1 MLPMF
6 RWELEH
12 MSVTDR
18 MHALGDHAK
27 SSRQPPLRPRPTAGG
42 DLAAGSH
49 FIDDNSFTSQPI
61 DDDEMKA
68 LLRQAIEDR
77 ADDTTIAAIA
87 DADVAQRIP
96 SEAHQATNQSVVS
109 ESDDHLAA
117 RRAIIH
123 EWENWSALHTD
134 ELEDINAGKYFFE
147 HLRKKKSHLLGFASD
162 DGWGTV
168 HGWLVQAGRI
178 GA

>member
-1 MLPMF
+1 
-6 RWELEH
+6 

-49 FIDDNSFTSQPI
+49 FIDDSLTSSSI
-61 DDDEMKA
+61 DDDQMKA

-77 ADDTTIAAIA
+77 ANEEFIIPDDATIAAIA
-87 DADVAQRIP
+87 DADAAQLIP
-96 SEAHQATNQSVVS
+96 NEAHQATSQPVVS

-134 ELEDINAGKYFFE
+134 ELEDVNAGKYFFE
-147 HLRKKKSHLLGFASD
+147 HLQKKKSHLLGFASD

-178 GA
+178 AA

>member
-1 MLPMF
+1 MT
-6 RWELEH
+6 
-12 MSVTDR
+12 VTER
-18 MHALGDHAK
+18 MQALGDHAK
-27 SSRQPPLRPRPTAGG
+27 SGRQPPLRSRPTAGG

-49 FIDDNSFTSQPI
+49 FIDDNSLTPPPI

-68 LLRQAIEDR
+68 LLRQTIEDQ
-77 ADDTTIAAIA
+77 AAEELIIPDDTTIAAIA
-87 DADVAQRIP
+87 DPDAGQLILG
-96 SEAHQATNQSVVS
+96 EATNQPVVS

-134 ELEDINAGKYFFE
+134 ELEDVNAGKYFFE
-147 HLRKKKSHLLGFASD
+147 HLQKKKPHLLGFASD
-162 DGWGTV
+162 DGWKTV
-168 HGWLVQAGRI
+168 HEWLVQAGRI

>member
-1 MLPMF
+1 MT
-6 RWELEH
+6 
-12 MSVTDR
+12 VTER
-18 MHALGDHAK
+18 MQVLGDHAK
-27 SSRQPPLRPRPTAGG
+27 SGRQPPLRSRPTADG

-49 FIDDNSFTSQPI
+49 FIDDNSLTPPPI

-68 LLRQAIEDR
+68 LLRQTIEDH
-77 ADDTTIAAIA
+77 ATDELIIPDDTTIAAIA
-87 DADVAQRIP
+87 DPDAGQLILG
-96 SEAHQATNQSVVS
+96 EATNQPVVS

-134 ELEDINAGKYFFE
+134 ELEDVNAGKYFFE
-147 HLRKKKSHLLGFASD
+147 HLQKKKPHLLGFASD
-162 DGWGTV
+162 DGWKTV
-168 HGWLVQAGRI
+168 HEWLVQAGRI

>member
-1 MLPMF
+1 
-6 RWELEH
+6 

-49 FIDDNSFTSQPI
+49 FIDDNSLTSSSI
-61 DDDEMKA
+61 DDDQIKV

-77 ADDTTIAAIA
+77 ETEELIIPDDTTIAATA
-87 DADVAQRIP
+87 DTDAAQLIP
-96 SEAHQATNQSVVS
+96 NEAHQTTNQPVVS

-134 ELEDINAGKYFFE
+134 ELEDVNAGKYFFE
-147 HLRKKKSHLLGFASD
+147 HLQKKKPHLLGFASD

>member
-1 MLPMF
+1 
-6 RWELEH
+6 
-12 MSVTDR
+12 MSVTER
-18 MHALGDHAK
+18 MQALGDHAK
-27 SSRQPPLRPRPTAGG
+27 SRRQLPLRPRPTAGG
-42 DLAAGSH
+42 DLAAGGH
-49 FIDDNSFTSQPI
+49 FIDDNSLTSLPV

-77 ADDTTIAAIA
+77 ATEELIIPEDTTIAAIA
-87 DADVAQRIP
+87 DADAARLIP
-96 SEAHQATNQSVVS
+96 SEAHQATNQPVVS

-134 ELEDINAGKYFFE
+134 ELEDVNAGKYFFE
-147 HLRKKKSHLLGFASD
+147 HLQKKKPHLLSFASD

>member
-1 MLPMF
+1 L
-6 RWELEH
+6 
-12 MSVTDR
+12 
-18 MHALGDHAK
+18 
-27 SSRQPPLRPRPTAGG
+27 
-42 DLAAGSH
+42 
-49 FIDDNSFTSQPI
+49 TSQPI
-61 DDDEMKA
+61 DDDEVKA

-87 DADVAQRIP
+87 YADVAQRIP

-134 ELEDINAGKYFFE
+134 ELEDVNAGKYFFE
-147 HLRKKKSHLLGFASD
+147 HLQKKKSHLLGFASD

-178 GA
+178 GT

>member
-1 MLPMF
+1 
-6 RWELEH
+6 

-18 MHALGDHAK
+18 MQALGDHAK

-49 FIDDNSFTSQPI
+49 FIDDNSLTSPPI
-61 DDDEMKA
+61 DDDEMRV
-68 LLRQAIEDR
+68 LLRRTIDDRTTEEPVIAEDM
-77 ADDTTIAAIA
+77 TIAAIA
-87 DADVAQRIP
+87 DGDVAQLIP
-96 SEAHQATNQSVVS
+96 GETHQTASQPVS

-134 ELEDINAGKYFFE
+134 ELEDVNAGKYFFE
-147 HLRKKKSHLLGFASD
+147 HLQKKKAHLLGFASD
-162 DGWGTV
+162 DGWRTV
-168 HGWLVQAGRI
+168 HGWLVQAGRVS
-178 GA
+178 A